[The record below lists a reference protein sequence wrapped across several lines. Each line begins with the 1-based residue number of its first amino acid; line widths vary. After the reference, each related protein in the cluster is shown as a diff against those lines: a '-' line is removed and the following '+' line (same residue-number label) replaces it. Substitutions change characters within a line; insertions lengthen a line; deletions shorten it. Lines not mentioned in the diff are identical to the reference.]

1 MVLDQ
6 LRERF
11 LSSNKK
17 RAHSKTKKRP
27 NPLPTQSKAEIERQ
41 TIKKADKLI
50 AEKKYKLA
58 LETINQTIENG
69 TSTNQIQFRKALAL
83 SKDKQFQE
91 AHEIWTELS
100 NLKNKPKLAA
110 SAKQSLNAS
119 KKVELQNIN
128 STKRLIDKLHAT
140 AQEYNQNLDHIP
152 KSRNWSTAAD
162 FTPFVLKQTEA
173 TRNAQLPKLSADLI
187 DQALAGGLESP
198 LLLNDKALSIGM
210 MGQQKKALGLLGHLK
225 KTSKSEQLINSIDK
239 NINWIKSNPKPNK
252 SKLNLYLAKQAR
264 SIAASN
270 KLDQTFLPNDK
281 EISEKTRVKF
291 LIFRKARATLTQ
303 NPQACL
309 FLVDSILDYFQGDLA
324 ALLIKGEALAALKKN
339 DKALRIWKDLAHSKE
354 ENIANKASDLISQ
367 FCFKESLLIS
377 AKDSPKQVLLLFIEQ
392 HLKLG
397 ISPILSKDIKT
408 ILQKVEPLN
417 TQFSDPD
424 LLQTRL
430 ELMFNT
436 HIIECLEA
444 RFCELNRLSAPSA
457 ALKPG
462 SISKTAPKAG

>member
-1 MVLDQ
+1 MVFEE

-11 LSSNKK
+11 LSTNQGK
-17 RAHSKTKKRP
+17 P
-27 NPLPTQSKAEIERQ
+27 QSKQKKTSNPSPNQNKTSLESLTLE
-41 TIKKADKLI
+41 KADKLI
-50 AEKKYKLA
+50 SEKQYKSA
-58 LETINQTIENG
+58 LDTINLAIDSGIT
-69 TSTNQIQFRKALAL
+69 TNKILFRKAVAL
-83 SKDKQFQE
+83 SKNKQFQE
-91 AHEIWTELS
+91 AHDIWTKLS

-110 SAKQSLNAS
+110 SAKQSLDAS
-119 KKVELQNIN
+119 KKIEIQIIN
-128 STKRLIDKLHAT
+128 SAKHLIDDLHAT
-140 AQEYNQNLDHIP
+140 AKQYNQKLEHIP
-152 KSRNWSTAAD
+152 KTKSWTTAAD
-162 FTPFVLKQTEA
+162 LTPLVLKQTEA

-210 MGQQKKALGLLGHLK
+210 MGQQKTALGLLGHLK

-354 ENIANKASDLISQ
+354 ENIANKASELISQ

-444 RFCELNRLSAPSA
+444 RFCERNRLSAPSA

-462 SISKTAPKAG
+462 AISKTAPKAG